1 MEIHLAPMTHDR
13 YPTWVRETVGG
24 FAAQQAA
31 AGVLPEREARDQAER
46 EFDRL
51 LPEGLHTPGHHV
63 WSAFHGSAEVGYLWL
78 GVAEQAD
85 GVEGFVYDVAVAS
98 RLRGRGYG
106 RAIVTAGEERARA
119 LGVTTMRLNVFGHN
133 DVARNLYD
141 SLGYRTTTTR
151 MSLRLDGTD
160 PPGIPSLRLEPQTPD
175 QQLFTGYDGQ
185 LDVGHVRVQVI
196 ARSDGRHALAA
207 DLEVR
212 AGLRRR
218 GYGRGLVVAV
228 ERFCRAQGV
237 RSVAVD
243 VPGGD
248 PGARRLFD
256 RLGFEVAATLMAK
269 PLRKAPRCNP
279 GPGST
284 QVTAAVGAICA
295 VSARPAGRLLLA
307 VLPHGTDRT
316 NLRSA

>member
-1 MEIHLAPMTHDR
+1 MTPDR

-51 LPEGLHTPGHHV
+51 LPEGLHTPGQHV
-63 WSAFHGSAEVGYLWL
+63 WSVFHGGTEVGYLWL

-85 GVEGFVYDVAVAS
+85 GVEGYVYDVAVAP

-151 MSLRLDGTD
+151 MSLRLDGTEPPT
-160 PPGIPSLRLEPQTPD
+160 PPGTPSVWLEPQTPD
-175 QQLFTGYDGQ
+175 RPLLTGYDGQ

-212 AGLRRR
+212 EGLRRR

-269 PLRKAPRCNP
+269 PLQED
-279 GPGST
+279 S
-284 QVTAAVGAICA
+284 
-295 VSARPAGRLLLA
+295 SARSRPRVDAGHSGCQSDMRGFGW
-307 VLPHGTDRT
+307 PTG
-316 NLRSA
+316 